1 MTEERP
7 SERQSDPGKAPET
20 PKGGVA
26 AWTSR
31 VAGLG
36 MLSEQ
41 SASHALGRGSDLLLL
56 GAALILV
63 TGREGLEFLRLILGR
78 EDVSSSERRSGPPD

>member
-1 MTEERP
+1 
-7 SERQSDPGKAPET
+7 
-20 PKGGVA
+20 
-26 AWTSR
+26 
-31 VAGLG
+31 